1 MSIEQFFNRIV
12 AELERA
18 EIPYM
23 VTGSLASSAH
33 GRIRASEDFDIVIAP
48 TPSQLRTFVSSFPD
62 DQYYAD
68 EYDAFESFKHTLQ
81 FNIIDFATTW
91 KADLIFKKSRDFSRV
106 EFDRRQ
112 QHVINGVRVYVTSPE
127 DILIAK
133 LEWAKMG
140 ESQRQIDDAAG
151 VIERQG
157 QNLDRDYV
165 LYWVEQLDLQR
176 QWEVALARAAAN
188 ASH

>member
-1 MSIEQFFNRIV
+1 
-12 AELERA
+12 
-18 EIPYM
+18 M

-48 TPSQLRTFVSSFPD
+48 SHSQLREFVSAFPS

-68 EYDAFESFKHTLQ
+68 EEDAFESFKHSLQ

-91 KADLIFKKSRDFSRV
+91 KADLIFKKNREFSRI

-112 QHVINGVRVYVTSPE
+112 LHVIGGVRVHITSPE

-133 LEWAKMG
+133 LEWAKMS
-140 ESQRQIDDAAG
+140 ESERQIEDAAG

-157 QNLDRDYV
+157 PNLDRPYV
-165 LYWVEQLDLQR
+165 EHWVEQLDLR
-176 QWEVALARAAAN
+176 KQWDLALAKAAPPTFPGN
-188 ASH
+188 SPSD

>member
-1 MSIEQFFNRIV
+1 VSVEEFFGRVI

-18 EIPYM
+18 GIPYM

-48 TPSQLRTFVSSFPD
+48 SPSQLRDFVSAFPN

-81 FNIIDFATTW
+81 FNIIDFATAW
-91 KADLIFKKSRDFSRV
+91 KADLIFKKNREFSRV

-112 QHVINGVRVYVTSPE
+112 AHVIGGVGVQIASPE

-140 ESQRQIDDAAG
+140 ESARQIEDAAG

-157 QNLDRDYV
+157 SNLDRSYV
-165 LYWVEQLDLQR
+165 EYWVDELALR
-176 QWEVALARAAAN
+176 KQWEMALAKAAG
-188 ASH
+188 

>member
-1 MSIEQFFNRIV
+1 VSIEQFFNRVV

-18 EIPYM
+18 GIPYM

-48 TPSQLRTFVSSFPD
+48 SPSELRSFISAFPS

-68 EYDAFESFKHTLQ
+68 EQDALESFKHTLQ
-81 FNIIDFATTW
+81 FNIIDYATTW
-91 KADLIFKKSRDFSRV
+91 KADLIFKKDREFSRV
-106 EFDRRQ
+106 EFDRRRS
-112 QHVINGVRVYVTSPE
+112 HLIGGVRVQIATAE

-133 LEWAKMG
+133 LEWAKLG
-140 ESQRQIDDAAG
+140 ESERQIEDAAG

-157 QNLDRDYV
+157 ENLDRAYV
-165 LYWVEQLDLQR
+165 EHWVDELDLRQ
-176 QWEVALARAAAN
+176 QWERALARAAG
-188 ASH
+188 

>member
-1 MSIEQFFNRIV
+1 VSVEEFFNRVI

-23 VTGSLASSAH
+23 VTGSIASSAH

-48 TPSQLRTFVSSFPD
+48 TPSQLRNFLSAFPG

-68 EYDAFESFKHTLQ
+68 EYDAFESMKHTLQ
-81 FNIIDFATTW
+81 FNIIDFATSW
-91 KADLIFKKSRDFSRV
+91 KADLIFKKSREFSRI

-112 QHVINGVRVYVTSPE
+112 SHAIGGVGVQIASPE

-133 LEWAKMG
+133 LEWAKLG
-140 ESQRQIDDAAG
+140 DSDRQIEDAAG

-157 QNLDRDYV
+157 SSLDRSYV
-165 LYWVEQLDLQR
+165 EYWINELDLR
-176 QWEVALARAAAN
+176 EQWNKALAKAA
-188 ASH
+188 S

>member
-1 MSIEQFFNRIV
+1 
-12 AELERA
+12 LRA
-18 EIPYM
+18 
-23 VTGSLASSAH
+23 
-33 GRIRASEDFDIVIAP
+33 
-48 TPSQLRTFVSSFPD
+48 FVLSFPD
-62 DQYYAD
+62 DQFYAD
-68 EYDAFESFKHTLQ
+68 EYDALESFKHTLQ

-91 KADLIFKKSRDFSRV
+91 KADLIFKKDREFSRV

-112 QHVINGVRVYVTSPE
+112 QHLINGVRVHVTSAE

-140 ESQRQIDDAAG
+140 ESQRQIEDAAG

-165 LYWVEQLDLQR
+165 LYWVGRLELQK
-176 QWEVALARAAAN
+176 QWEAALAGVAG
-188 ASH
+188 